1 MLYCNR
7 SDTITQ
13 SQSMERI
20 RKEENDQYSQ
30 VLLQIIEDAKER
42 ADGLGD
48 CVFDDGVPTSY
59 GSIDP
64 LIKHA
69 RNHQSKGNRERLKK
83 LIDALQKEIN
93 AERDRESRFLSVS
106 NNNHERKRIE
116 FEVMKQRSIAADE
129 LMLLLGPGSKF
140 IDYLSK
146 SVERCGR
153 MNLGQISPQLFGCD
167 VVLDPLTRVPLSV
180 RKCYQIRARKRRR

>member
-1 MLYCNR
+1 
-7 SDTITQ
+7 
-13 SQSMERI
+13 MEQI

-48 CVFDDGVPTSY
+48 CIFDDGVPTSY

-69 RNHQSKGNRERLKK
+69 RNHQSKGNRESLKK
-83 LIDALQKEIN
+83 LIDSLQNEVS
-93 AERDRESRFLSVS
+93 AERDRELLLLRVG
-106 NNNHERKRIE
+106 NNEHERKRIE
-116 FEVMKQRSIAADE
+116 FEVMKERSNAADR

-146 SVERCGR
+146 SVKRSEG
-153 MNLGQISPQLFGCD
+153 MNWGQVSPPLFGCE
-167 VVLDPLTRVPLSV
+167 VVLNPLSRIPLSV
-180 RKCYQIRARKRRR
+180 RKCYEPNVRRRR